1 MQKSYMVPQM
11 EVVSFAVTDSIAF
24 EYGYN
29 VNIITPTSVTPPVGS
44 N

>member
-1 MQKSYMVPQM
+1 MQKSYTVPQM
-11 EVVSFAVTDSIAF
+11 EVVSFAVTESIAF

-29 VNIITPTSVTPPVGS
+29 AETVTPTTVTPPVGS